1 MNDGT
6 QGQIKTIIMLDR
18 GNYGNALDTRPRF
31 LVLRGKF
38 NGASRTINIAASDPN
53 GSSTF
58 VFLNGF
64 WWRTSNVA

>member
-6 QGQIKTIIMLDR
+6 QGQHKTIIMLDR
-18 GNYGNALDTRPRF
+18 GNYGNALDTRPRY

-58 VFLNGF
+58 IFLDGF
-64 WWRTSNVA
+64 WWRTANVA